1 MSLDRV
7 GLLGT
12 SGREDLS
19 NTNLRQE
26 ALDVLIQSAC
36 MLLHSL
42 PGERTE
48 HVLHIYIHNYTCTR
62 VCTIYIHIMLYADM
76 YNHRH
81 IANINITYELF
92 TCLSIYHVLC
102 LSVCLSM

>member
-19 NTNLRQE
+19 NNNLRQE
-26 ALDVLIQSAC
+26 ALYVLIQSAC

-48 HVLHIYIHNYTCTR
+48 HILHIYIYTQLYMHTCMYY
-62 VCTIYIHIMLYADM
+62 IYTHIMLYADVC
-76 YNHRH
+76 NHRR
-81 IANINITYELF
+81 IAHINITYELF

-102 LSVCLSM
+102 LSA